1 MKISDVLQEL
11 KRRNALLY
19 YAGLVNLIGFVICI
33 PLFIMDDRTIT
44 GINAWIKPM
53 KFFLSVAIYLWT
65 FGWLLNYIKNTTNRA
80 FISWGILICMAVE
93 NIAIVIQA
101 ARGVPSHFNFQTY
114 FDGMVFAT
122 MGVFIGINT
131 FLIAY
136 TLIVFFTK
144 GVSHSSHMLI
154 AWRAGLFLFLIGG
167 ISGGLMISQFAHT
180 YGAADG
186 GPGLPFLSWSTVAGD
201 IRPAHF
207 ITLHGLQALPLFAW
221 FISEKTSR
229 PNVAILGFFILYTA
243 VCIALHMQALSG
255 RPLISL

>member
-1 MKISDVLQEL
+1 MKISNVLPEL
-11 KRRNALLY
+11 KKRNALLY
-19 YAGLVNLIGFVICI
+19 YAGLVNLIGFVICL
-33 PLFIMDDRTIT
+33 PLLILDDRTIT
-44 GINAWIKPM
+44 GINPWIKPM

-65 FGWLLNYIKNTTNRA
+65 FGWLLNYVKSTVNRA

-93 NIAIVIQA
+93 NIAIVLQA

-114 FDGMVFAT
+114 FDGMVFAS
-122 MGVFIGINT
+122 MGIFIGINT

-144 GVSHSSHMLI
+144 GVSHSSNMLT

-167 ISGGLMISQFAHT
+167 ISGGLMVTHLAHT
-180 YGAADG
+180 YGATDG

-201 IRPAHF
+201 IRAAHF
-207 ITLHGLQALPLFAW
+207 ITLHGLQAIPLFAW
-221 FISEKTSR
+221 FASNKTSR
-229 PNVAILGFFILYTA
+229 PNVTLLGFFILYTA
-243 VCIALHMQALSG
+243 VCIALHIQALSG